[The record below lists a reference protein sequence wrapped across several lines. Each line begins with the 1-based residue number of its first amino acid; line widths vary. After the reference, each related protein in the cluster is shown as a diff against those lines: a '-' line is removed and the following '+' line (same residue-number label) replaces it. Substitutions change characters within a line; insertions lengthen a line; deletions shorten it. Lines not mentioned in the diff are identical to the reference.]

1 MEEFTNK
8 PMIVMQVRPEFS
20 VQYKASPKI
29 KFKKEHL
36 ISRKEFVEFLSKAS
50 KNWKEGNYFLRS
62 DLGPFAAFDVN
73 RGKRINLHKEN
84 KNNVPYLCWSI
95 LSAKK

>member
-1 MEEFTNK
+1 MEEFVNK

-29 KFKKEHL
+29 KFKKNHFS
-36 ISRKEFVEFLSKAS
+36 SRKDFVEFLTKTS

-62 DLGPFAAFDVN
+62 DLGPFAAFDVT
-73 RGKRINLHKEN
+73 RGKRISLHKEN
-84 KNNVPYLCWSI
+84 KNSVPYLCWSI
-95 LSAKK
+95 LGRKK